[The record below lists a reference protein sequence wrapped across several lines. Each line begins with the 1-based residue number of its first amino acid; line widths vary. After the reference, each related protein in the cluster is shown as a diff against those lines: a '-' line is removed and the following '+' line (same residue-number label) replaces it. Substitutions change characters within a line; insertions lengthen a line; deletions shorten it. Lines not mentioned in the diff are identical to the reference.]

1 MPRRQINQRIDEEM
15 LARIE
20 ARAKKIDIPRN
31 VWIERALE
39 WALSQPETDRPK
51 TVKERV

>member
-1 MPRRQINQRIDEEM
+1 MAKRQINQRVEEDM

-20 ARAKKIDIPRN
+20 ARAKKIGIARN
-31 VWIERALE
+31 EWIERALD

-51 TVKERV
+51 TIKERV